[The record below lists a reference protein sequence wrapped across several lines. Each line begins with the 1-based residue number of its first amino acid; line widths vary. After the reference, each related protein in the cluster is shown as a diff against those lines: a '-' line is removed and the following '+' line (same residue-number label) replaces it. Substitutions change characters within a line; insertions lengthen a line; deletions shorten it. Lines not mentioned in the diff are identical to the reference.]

1 MSQRR
6 IQKEIRA
13 SEEIKWIH
21 NVPEP
26 GVGASLRKM
35 FITMNTHIIDYF
47 IPQKMRNK
55 DLPVVSRRKAVI
67 KVRAEINRREGKTQ
81 QEQNQ
86 EFIYLYIYIF
96 FYFYIPVTVFSPQST
111 PSRLF
116 CSWKHRSPMSISKTQ
131 HIELQCS
138 PPHVLR
144 LAKETQC
151 EE

>member
-26 GVGASLRKM
+26 GVGAGLRKM

-86 EFIYLYIYIF
+86 GFIYLYIYIF
-96 FYFYIPVTVFSPQST
+96 FYFYIPVTVFSPP
-111 PSRLF
+111 PSFLF
-116 CSWKHRSPMSISKTQ
+116 MKAQASHEYQQNTAYRVAVSSAPCIKAGQGDP
-131 HIELQCS
+131 
-138 PPHVLR
+138 V
-144 LAKETQC
+144 
-151 EE
+151 